1 MSILVRFAT
10 APSMTNEMYDESV
23 RHLESTLEQWPADGM
38 QYHVAFTAGGS
49 FRVSEIWE
57 SQEKFEAFGQTL
69 MPILAELGIELAGEP
84 EIFEIYNTIQ
94 A

>member
-1 MSILVRFAT
+1 MSILVRFTT
-10 APSMTNEMYDESV
+10 APSMTSEKYDQSV
-23 RHLESTLEQWPADGM
+23 RHLESTLEHWPADGM

-69 MPILAELGIELAGEP
+69 MPILAELGIGLAGEP
-84 EIFEIYNTIQ
+84 EIVEVHNIIQ
-94 A
+94 P